1 MFDNKLLTIWDLV
14 LLELWEVVVESSN
27 HNNLVMYWIFYWRL
41 SFWVQTL
48 YMDRQGMGFCE
59 EPLFRF
65 REGKMGMRAE
75 GGLTRMGVAR
85 QQVQFLQVLVA
96 HNKSLHCSSTL
107 LPLQHCANAG

>member
-1 MFDNKLLTIWDLV
+1 
-14 LLELWEVVVESSN
+14 
-27 HNNLVMYWIFYWRL
+27 MYWIFYWRL

-59 EPLFRF
+59 EPLLWF
-65 REGKMGMRAE
+65 REVKMGMRAEGE

-107 LPLQHCANAG
+107 LPLHHCANSGCKSFLCAHEKGDLQERHAHRVNSCYSS